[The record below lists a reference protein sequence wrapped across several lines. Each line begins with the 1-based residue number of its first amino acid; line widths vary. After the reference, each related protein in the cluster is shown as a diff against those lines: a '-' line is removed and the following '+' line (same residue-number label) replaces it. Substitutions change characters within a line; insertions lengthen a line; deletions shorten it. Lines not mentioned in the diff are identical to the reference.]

1 MGEGEESL
9 EELLDL
15 FPEGQDEH
23 RPAQTRRIHISG
35 ADERAC
41 ASFAEQESQQHFAMH
56 QVMPDLDQMLGGPD
70 QDGDVFGVLANNSS
84 SGWDAAQQSPEANS
98 RALPSVTA
106 WDDFPAV
113 QESGNQCDASADGSP
128 HPNALRSS
136 DRSPGKSIL
145 AAGQVVEARHL
156 GDEQAGDTDAKRTSS
171 RKRSSTSRFDPV
183 KDGAHPRRGGHKRV
197 KRKDGSGNL
206 ERDPERSETVA
217 AYIAPVPKRKR
228 KMKTPPSREVH
239 APTEASSTK
248 MTCAKGRPGR
258 PRNRAQDLENKA
270 QDLGLERGKHVARKP
285 EMQKTARAGQKRWKE
300 LLVKMRA
307 ELEESPTSAAFGRQL
322 SEVCVCVC
330 TS

>member
-9 EELLDL
+9 EEMLDL

-84 SGWDAAQQSPEANS
+84 SGWDAAQQSPEAPS

-113 QESGNQCDASADGSP
+113 QESGNTCDASSDGSP

-145 AAGQVVEARHL
+145 AAGQAVEARHL
-156 GDEQAGDTDAKRTSS
+156 GDEQADDTDAKRTSS
-171 RKRSSTSRFDPV
+171 RKRSTTSRFDPV
-183 KDGAHPRRGGHKRV
+183 KDGAHPRRGGGHKRV
-197 KRKDGSGNL
+197 KLKDGSGNL
-206 ERDPERSETVA
+206 ERSEMVGA
-217 AYIAPVPKRKR
+217 SIAPVSKRKR
-228 KMKTPPSREVH
+228 KVKTPPSHEAH

-248 MTCAKGRPGR
+248 ITSAMGRPGR
-258 PRNRAQDLENKA
+258 PRNRA

-322 SEVCVCVC
+322 SEVCVCACVH
-330 TS
+330 SRV